1 MMILSIYI
9 LECTERKKINMGKI
23 RIKKLEES
31 SPEEEAKLRAK
42 KEAKKA
48 EKMAKKTL
56 VKSAG
61 LAEEPDVIEETV
73 KPVIAS
79 EDSETVIASD
89 SEAISTH
96 KADVKQASA
105 DAESSSE
112 TKKKTK
118 KEKFIK
124 VRTTSKRHKENEVL
138 VSKSTLYPTDKAIET
153 LKKFKVGKFDE
164 TVELHVNV
172 KEKGVSGQVV
182 LPHGTGKTLRIVVA
196 DEAILA
202 EVEKGKINFDV
213 LVATPSMMPQLA
225 KVARV
230 LGPRGLMPNP
240 KNGTITDK
248 PEEAIK
254 KLSAGQVS
262 FKTESAAPIIHVSIG
277 KLSFE
282 DKKLNDNM
290 KAMLT
295 AIGEAN
301 IKSAILKSTM
311 SPAIRLESLSVR

>member
-1 MMILSIYI
+1 
-9 LECTERKKINMGKI
+9 MGKI
-23 RIKKLEES
+23 RVKTFDES
-31 SPEEEAKLRAK
+31 SPEEEAKLKAK
-42 KEAKKA
+42 REAKKA
-48 EKMAKKTL
+48 EKIAAKN
-56 VKSAG
+56 
-61 LAEEPDVIEETV
+61 EQR
-73 KPVIAS
+73 AS
-79 EDSETVIASD
+79 EGKKINPQTVASVIASD
-89 SEAISTH
+89 SEAISESDEIT
-96 KADVKQASA
+96 VETPIPSEVE
-105 DAESSSE
+105 AETQSVTPNEDEAISE
-112 TKKKTK
+112 KPAKKTK
-118 KEKFIK
+118 KEKFAK

-153 LKKFKVGKFDE
+153 LKKFKVSKFDE

-196 DEAILA
+196 DDGILA
-202 EVEKGKINFDV
+202 DVEKGKINFDV

-277 KLSFE
+277 KLSFD
-282 DKKLNDNM
+282 DKKLSENM
-290 KAMLT
+290 NAMLS

-311 SPAIRLESLSVR
+311 SPAIRLESLSVK